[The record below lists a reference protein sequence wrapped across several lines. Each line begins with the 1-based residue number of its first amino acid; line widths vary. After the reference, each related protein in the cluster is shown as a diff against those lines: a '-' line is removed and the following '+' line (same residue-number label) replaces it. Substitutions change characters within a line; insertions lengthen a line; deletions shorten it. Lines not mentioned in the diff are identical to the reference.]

1 LRETYYIALFNPAYN
16 ILLFG
21 NSRWG
26 PVASV
31 ATRRKM
37 SIAQSN
43 KSNPM
48 FGIKLLGSDNPFWG
62 KTHSDDSRLKLSI
75 AKGSAISVYRNVE
88 LFGSYTSLNL
98 AAKATGISRPTI
110 AKYAKS
116 GIAYGSW
123 LFVLNKKDDP

>member
-26 PVASV
+26 QVASD
-31 ATRRKM
+31 ATRRQM

-48 FGIKLLGSDNPFWG
+48 FGIKLFGSDNPFWG
-62 KTHSDDSRLKLSI
+62 KTHSDDSRLKMSI
-75 AKGSAISVYRNVE
+75 AKGTALSVYRDGE
-88 LFGSYTSLNL
+88 LFGSYPSFNL
-98 AAKATGISRPTI
+98 AAKATGISRTTI
-110 AKYAKS
+110 VKYAES